1 MSRPRADEVD
11 VNQLAAQGA
20 VVERRFRLSDFVRL
34 RGLLAVAVASEPPG
48 REIRARFSFALE
60 QGSPAAL
67 VEVEASLPLTC
78 QRCLQP
84 VEWPVVSSSRLA
96 FVDAA
101 EGATTASDGRDA
113 FETRAGHVALIEI
126 AEEELLLALPLVATH
141 PDPAACEALVPP
153 VAEPE
158 KPMAEEHGQRPF
170 EGLKELLGKK

>member
-20 VVERRFRLSDFVRL
+20 VVERRFPVSDFGRL
-34 RGLLAVAVASEPPG
+34 RGLLAPAQEPQA
-48 REIRARFSFALE
+48 REIRARFSFARE

-84 VEWPVVSSSRLA
+84 VEWPVVSASRLV

-101 EGATTASDGRDA
+101 AGAVTASDGRDA
-113 FETRAGHVALIEI
+113 FETRAGQVALVDL
-126 AEEELLLALPLVATH
+126 AEEELLLALPLVAAH
-141 PDPAACEALVPP
+141 PDPAACAALAPS
-153 VAEPE
+153 VAGSG
-158 KPMAEEHGQRPF
+158 KPTADEHGQRPF

>member
-1 MSRPRADEVD
+1 VD

-20 VVERRFRLSDFVRL
+20 VVERRFPLSDFGRL
-34 RGLLAVAVASEPPG
+34 RGMLALAQALQA

-67 VEVEASLPLTC
+67 VEVAGSLPLTC

-84 VEWPVVSSSRLA
+84 VEWPVASSSRLV
-96 FVDAA
+96 FVDGA
-101 EGATTASDGRDA
+101 EGALAANDGRDA
-113 FETRAGHVALIEI
+113 FETHAGHAALIEI

-141 PDPAACEALVPP
+141 ADPAACEALVPAA
-153 VAEPE
+153 AEPGE
-158 KPMAEEHGQRPF
+158 PKAEEHGQRPF